1 MSGETNY
8 QISLQFSS
16 YETMLKHLHEYGEFL
31 MKLQPAAA
39 AQLRTATP
47 TDETAAAPPRPPRR
61 ENERR
66 GKHTAHYH
74 ELAREYRAEHPEL
87 PYRECYKIVS
97 HPRGGEDPAP

>member
-1 MSGETNY
+1 MSSY

-16 YETMLKHLHEYGEFL
+16 YESMLKHLHEYGEFL
-31 MKLQPAAA
+31 MKMHPDAA
-39 AQLRTATP
+39 AQLQTATP
-47 TDETAAAPPRPPRR
+47 TETATGAAPETRPPRR

-74 ELAREYRAEHPEL
+74 ELARAYRAEHPDL

-97 HPRGGEDPAP
+97 HPARGEEPTP